1 MNLKSRIFYWYVA
14 FVLVFI
20 CLSLIPAPDKASL
33 IKYHLSAADA
43 RLLNLTLLI
52 PEAGLW
58 FAAFYGSQRF
68 QRYGQLIHEGKE
80 APHISRLSRGLLF
93 LALWLPTSAIISTTL
108 RIIATHHPDL
118 KSATVVIGNYLALV
132 FPLLA
137 FVWISR
143 GARGLSDMSNSRPRF
158 GVVNLVILTAIIL
171 GVVFCCLIVLNHRTL
186 RTTYHMSP
194 QLVML
199 TLGIPYTYM
208 WLLGFYALA
217 DLQAYSVK
225 LRGILYR
232 RGWQQLIGGLGSV
245 ILTSILLQYLTTLTS
260 WITSL
265 SLNGILLLLYGLLFL
280 LAGAF
285 IVLALGAQKLTKIEE
300 V

>member
-1 MNLKSRIFYWYVA
+1 
-14 FVLVFI
+14 
-20 CLSLIPAPDKASL
+20 
-33 IKYHLSAADA
+33 
-43 RLLNLTLLI
+43 
-52 PEAGLW
+52 
-58 FAAFYGSQRF
+58 
-68 QRYGQLIHEGKE
+68 
-80 APHISRLSRGLLF
+80 
-93 LALWLPTSAIISTTL
+93 
-108 RIIATHHPDL
+108 
-118 KSATVVIGNYLALV
+118 
-132 FPLLA
+132 
-137 FVWISR
+137 
-143 GARGLSDMSNSRPRF
+143 
-158 GVVNLVILTAIIL
+158 
-171 GVVFCCLIVLNHRTL
+171 
-186 RTTYHMSP
+186 
-194 QLVML
+194 
-199 TLGIPYTYM
+199 M